1 MTLPSPRHPARGVAG
16 ALLLIVAGAA
26 MAAEP
31 PAGTPEDLLRDARFR
46 SAYAAA
52 LGPKAKL
59 PWIARLSN
67 SALLRTHRFES
78 VDYQVASRCKPH
90 DCAEHNLLLLYA
102 PASGKVYGQ
111 LHERGHVT
119 LLGAPGP
126 ALSQELGRLWK
137 REFRSQ

>member
-1 MTLPSPRHPARGVAG
+1 MNLLTLRGRASGLAV
-16 ALLLIVAGAA
+16 ALLLAAAGSAA
-26 MAAEP
+26 AAEP
-31 PAGTPEDLLRDARFR
+31 PMGTPDELLRDARFR

-59 PWIARLSN
+59 PWLARLSN
-67 SALLRTHRFES
+67 SALLRPHRFET
-78 VDYQVASRCKPH
+78 VEYQIASPCKPH

-111 LHERGHVT
+111 LYERGQVT
-119 LLGAPGP
+119 LLGSPSP